1 MKHILVATD
10 FSQAAENALNQAA
23 TIAQKAGIGVVLFHV
38 NNSHTEKLMAAAGE
52 HQDHLASYMESL
64 CEGITEKFG
73 IACKPL
79 VYEGSIFSEIPNE
92 AADPDCVMLVMG
104 THGSQGIRQKLF
116 GADLL
121 KISRKS
127 PVPVLAMPG
136 AALKNSDTLQ
146 RILFPFGGHEKI
158 DSKIDAVAFLAEILG
173 SEVIFYSIDRF
184 ANKVSDTMRKQVEK
198 AISVFDEKNIR
209 HTTVRDEMTS
219 FSVGFAN
226 QTLAYAK
233 ANGIHLIAVMS
244 TKSDNLSFIT
254 EVDREAL
261 INNDAGISILLTT
274 DL

>member
-10 FSQAAENALNQAA
+10 FSEAAENALNQAA

-38 NNSHTEKLMAAAGE
+38 NNSQTDKLMAAAGE
-52 HQDHLASYMESL
+52 HEDHLASYMERL
-64 CEGITEKFG
+64 CQGVTEQFG
-73 IACKPL
+73 IACKPV
-79 VYEGSIFSEIPNE
+79 VYGGSIFSEIPNE
-92 AADPDCVMLVMG
+92 AADPNCVMLVMG
-104 THGSQGIRQKLF
+104 THGSKGIRQKLF

-136 AALKNSDTLQ
+136 AAPKNANVFN
-146 RILFPFGGHEKI
+146 RILFPYGEHENC
-158 DSKIDAVAFLAEILG
+158 DSKGNAVTFLAKTLG
-173 SEVIFYSIDRF
+173 SEVILYTIDRYDG
-184 ANKVSDTMRKQVEK
+184 KVSDSSRKHIGKVVSIFEEK
-198 AISVFDEKNIR
+198 KIR

-244 TKSDNLSFIT
+244 TKSDNLTFIT

-261 INNDAGISILLTT
+261 INNDAGISILLTG